1 MPQMR
6 SQHQRS
12 GFTFIELM
20 IVAVVAAI
28 LVISTMPD
36 SRATERRTAFEFM
49 QRFEADI
56 AFAQSMSIA
65 RPDDPLVIR
74 VDASADVYWLA
85 RASAPDTPIKH
96 PRTGRSYIVAAG
108 DSETSDYQGVD
119 IVGAISG
126 DSDSMAFNST
136 GGIDADASSY
146 LLVSSGN
153 TDLQL
158 EVANATGK
166 TEITNGFSISMTDIR
181 TESSKTEESNSG
193 DLGDT
198 VDDLI
203 KGIGDTGDSLLGR

>member
-1 MPQMR
+1 MARMISR
-6 SQHQRS
+6 HQRS

-36 SRATERRTAFEFM
+36 SRATERRTAFEFL

-56 AFAQSMSIA
+56 AYAQSMSIA
-65 RPDDPLVIR
+65 RPDDPVMIR
-74 VDASADVYWLA
+74 IDASADVYWLA
-85 RASAPDTPIKH
+85 RASTPDTPIKH
-96 PRTGRSYIVAAG
+96 PRTGRSYVVAAG
-108 DSETSDYQGVD
+108 DSKNSDYQGVD

-126 DSDSMAFNST
+126 DTDAMVFNST

-146 LLVSSGN
+146 LLVSSGDN
-153 TDLQL
+153 DLQL
-158 EVANATGK
+158 EIANATGK
-166 TEITNGFSISMTDIR
+166 TEITRGFSISMTEID
-181 TESSKTEESNSG
+181 TESTEEEESSSG

-203 KGIGDTGDSLLGR
+203 KGIGDTGGSLLGR